1 MGITKQTIFWVLFLL
16 AFLVGAYEA
25 LMLLIQYTQNP
36 VIVGVFFYLAY
47 LAIFVLGVFILNY
60 VYIYRFRKGKP
71 LMGIMSLGFKHL
83 TDSQSKSMGEKALAY
98 EIVILRMDALIPATI
113 FFSILLFTTLP
124 SQITSIPYTEA
135 FILVSILESTYV
147 LSYIIYVLILA
158 TLMGWKY
165 KDKQFG
171 LVDLE
176 NILTPSLLS
185 GVNDSVITDDKNEG

>member
-1 MGITKQTIFWVLFLL
+1 MKITKQTIFWVLFLL
-16 AFLVGAYEA
+16 AFLVGTYET

-36 VIVGVFFYLAY
+36 VIVGVFFYFAY
-47 LAIFVLGVFILNY
+47 LAIFVMGVFILNY
-60 VYIYRFRKGKP
+60 VYIYRYKKGKP
-71 LMGIMSLGFKHL
+71 LMGVMSSGFKHL

-98 EIVILRMDALIPATI
+98 EMVILRMDALIPAVI
-113 FFSILLFTTLP
+113 FFSIILFVTLP

-165 KDKQFG
+165 KDRQFG
-171 LVDLE
+171 LADLE

-185 GVNDSVITDDKNEG
+185 GIDSSIVMDEKNEG